1 MRSMK
6 KILFTFAMV
15 AGISVGAFAQKD
27 EKKPPPKPSPPV
39 VNPQPKPPPKDNE
52 KPKKPDNAFAFH
64 RIKNPVSEA

>member
-15 AGISVGAFAQKD
+15 AGLSVGAFAQKD

-39 VNPQPKPPPKDNE
+39 VNPQPKPPPKDD
-52 KPKKPDNAFAFH
+52 KPKKPGTAVAFVRERSFG
-64 RIKNPVSEA
+64 SEA